1 MKCRVIFRRNEKRRR
16 FKRYYDNKKD
26 AMAGIRLSNAPMRR
40 PFFEK
45 SNWYIASSKPFK
57 FHQHDHLHP
66 DLFKYIHNNIS
77 KKIHGLRQHIVL
89 ACIIAILE
97 NGDSSF

>member
-1 MKCRVIFRRNEKRRR
+1 VIFGRNKTEET
-16 FKRYYDNKKD
+16 FQEVYYDKKRSEKD
-26 AMAGIRLSNAPMRR
+26 AMRR

-57 FHQHDHLHP
+57 FLQHDHLHP

-77 KKIHGLRQHIVL
+77 KKIHGLRQHVVL